1 MELSWKADQPQPTAS
16 VVKLL
21 VALDLMDSS
30 GVPSGSEATAV
41 HNMLAASDDSI
52 ASRLWEQDGGPEIVR
67 RQAAKLGLVHTSPPS
82 DAGQWGSTLMSPS
95 DVVTIY
101 RYIARERPR
110 LRHRGDGKRPAQR
123 RRRFRPALRDSA
135 CVPGRELGGEAGRAD
150 PTADGCSTPRAW
162 SEPRRGP

>member
-21 VALDLMDSS
+21 IALDLMDSS

-67 RQAAKLGLVHTSPPS
+67 RQAAKLGLAHTSPP
-82 DAGQWGSTLMSPS
+82 A
-95 DVVTIY
+95 
-101 RYIARERPR
+101 
-110 LRHRGDGKRPAQR
+110 
-123 RRRFRPALRDSA
+123 
-135 CVPGRELGGEAGRAD
+135 
-150 PTADGCSTPRAW
+150 TPVNGVL
-162 SEPRRGP
+162 P